1 MSPRRSKIRVRRH
14 HRLRR
19 TRREHLDIEAVNALI
34 ELALASVGDGPV
46 SPVPPAT
53 AARDPARKRMLV
65 GHGRLPRRR
74 IRIYRSGIGWRR
86 VAAASDSRV

>member
-1 MSPRRSKIRVRRH
+1 MSMSPRRSKPRVRRH

-19 TRREHLDIEAVNALI
+19 PRREHIDVEAVNALI
-34 ELALASVGDGPV
+34 ELALSCAGEPAVVAADDG
-46 SPVPPAT
+46 
-53 AARDPARKRMLV
+53 RDRARKRMLV

-86 VAAASDSRV
+86 LARASDSRV